1 MGKKKAIE
9 LEIPVRDKK
18 GVFLYS
24 DVLPYLACIYYKKIP
39 NYKIIFGLASY
50 AMTKNGLTE
59 KQRKIAD
66 DFISFAESE
75 GVL

>member
-9 LEIPVRDKK
+9 LEVPTRKK
-18 GVFLYS
+18 EGGFLYAE
-24 DVLPYLACIYYKKIP
+24 VLPYLACIYYKKIP

-50 AMTKNGLTE
+50 AMTRNGLTE

-66 DFISFAESE
+66 DFILFAESE